1 MAVTRLDLV
10 FLWHM
15 HQPDYRDRA
24 SGDFAMPWTY
34 LHALKDYTDM
44 AAHLEQ
50 HPAIRAV
57 VNFVPVLLDQ
67 IEDYVAQFATTPLQP
82 ESFRDP
88 LLRLLAAPDLDRID
102 VTERNFLLEA
112 CFRCNHATMLA
123 PFPRYH
129 RLHELYEAL
138 AREGPAALAYLSG
151 TYLADLVTWYHLAWT
166 GESERRR
173 NPQIADLMA
182 KGEGYSYADRRN
194 LLACIGAALTD
205 LMPRYRALLARG
217 QIEVSTTPYSHPLAP
232 LLLDFHAAR
241 ESLPGAALPL
251 AEQYPGGRERVGRQL
266 EMARESHAERFG
278 TVPVGMW
285 PAEGALSTPFV
296 QLAGA
301 AGCRWLASGENVL
314 QHSLGK
320 PTPGAAYQAWQLAG
334 TPDLTLFFRD
344 DRLSD
349 LIGFEYAKWHGR
361 DASAHFVAQLEA
373 IAAAAPQGTTPVV
386 SVILDG
392 ENAWETYPYNGH
404 YFFEDLYGLLEAH
417 PTIRTRTFAKVI
429 ENMAASAV
437 SPAPTLMAPLA
448 RNPGSLSPTGG
459 AAAWGGPAP
468 TLQKLTAGSWVHG
481 TLSTWIGDPAK
492 NHAWDLLCAAKQS
505 YDRVMTDDRLS
516 AEEKSAAAAQLVVC
530 ESSDWFW
537 WFGDYNPAPAVS
549 SFDRLFR
556 QNLASL
562 YRCLHLDPPAQLA
575 VPIAVGRT
583 AAADTPASGTMRR
596 AAEPV
601 AQPT

>member
-1 MAVTRLDLV
+1 MTAPRLDLV

-24 SGDFAMPWTY
+24 RGDFAMPWTY
-34 LHALKDYTDM
+34 LHTLKDYTDM
-44 AAHLEQ
+44 AAHLER

-67 IEDYVAQFATTPLQP
+67 IEDYVRQFATAQLQP
-82 ESFRDP
+82 DSFRDP
-88 LLRLLAAPDLDRID
+88 LLRLLAAPDLDRLD
-102 VTERNFLLEA
+102 AAEKDFLLQA
-112 CFRCNHATMLA
+112 CFRCNHATMLV

-129 RLHELYEAL
+129 RLHELYESL

-151 TYLADLVTWYHLAWT
+151 AYLADLVTWYHLAWT

-173 NPQIADLMA
+173 NPQLVELMA
-182 KGEGYSYADRRN
+182 KGEGYSHADRRG
-194 LLACIGAALTD
+194 LLACIGAAITD
-205 LMPRYRALLARG
+205 LMPRYRALQARG
-217 QIEVSTTPYSHPLAP
+217 QIEISTTPYSHPLAP

-241 ESLPGAALPL
+241 ESLPDAVLPL
-251 AEQYPGGRERVGRQL
+251 AEQYPGGRERVGRQI
-266 EMARESHAERFG
+266 EMARQSHAERFG
-278 TVPVGMW
+278 TAPVGMW
-285 PAEGALSTPFV
+285 PAEGALSTPFIR
-296 QLAGA
+296 LAGA

-320 PTPGAAYQAWQLAG
+320 PTPGAAWQPWQLAG
-334 TPDLTLFFRD
+334 TPEVTLFFRD

-361 DASAHFVAQLEA
+361 DAAAHFVAQLEA
-373 IAAAAPQGTTPVV
+373 IAAAAPADTTPVV

-417 PTIRTRTFAKVI
+417 PTIRTRTFADVI
-429 ENMAASAV
+429 EGAV
-437 SPAPTLMAPLA
+437 SSAPTLRAPHA
-448 RNPGSLSPTGG
+448 
-459 AAAWGGPAP
+459 
-468 TLQKLTAGSWVHG
+468 LQKLTAGSWVHG

-505 YDRVMTDDRLS
+505 YDRVMTGERLS
-516 AEEKSAAAAQLVVC
+516 AEEQAAAAAQLAVC

-537 WFGDYNPAPAVS
+537 WFGDYNPAAAVS
-549 SFDRLFR
+549 GFDRLFR

-562 YRCLHLDPPAQLA
+562 YRCLQLVPPVQLD
-575 VPIAVGRT
+575 VPIAAGR
-583 AAADTPASGTMRR
+583 AAADAASASGTMRR
-596 AAEPV
+596 ADEHSH
-601 AQPT
+601 QPT